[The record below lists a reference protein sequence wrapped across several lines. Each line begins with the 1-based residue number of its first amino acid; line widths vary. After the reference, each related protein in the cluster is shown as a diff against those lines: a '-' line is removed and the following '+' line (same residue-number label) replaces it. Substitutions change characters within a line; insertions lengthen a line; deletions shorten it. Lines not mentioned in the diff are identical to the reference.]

1 MKVIS
6 TKRRLRMFGGDLH
19 NGQDLEKIVFGK
31 VLVRMMFM
39 QLRVKR
45 LARPYGKSVPE

>member
-6 TKRRLRMFGGDLH
+6 TRRRLRMFGDHEH
-19 NGQDLEKIVFGK
+19 NRQDLEEVVFSK
-31 VLVRMMFM
+31 VLVRVMFM

-45 LARPYGKSVPE
+45 LARPFVKYFSQ